1 MIEVGDRVKVVR
13 MRQFKK
19 ELVEEFNDQPI
30 EVVEISEAWVGS
42 TRYKIEMKAPVVAA
56 VHNVLNVQGV
66 NVVKWV
72 DENDIT
78 LDIEYYRNLKLE
90 KLLNE

>member
-30 EVVEISEAWVGS
+30 EVVEISEAWAGS
-42 TRYKIEMKAPVVAA
+42 TRYKIEMYNVV
-56 VHNVLNVQGV
+56 QET

-78 LDIEYYRNLKLE
+78 LDIEYYRNLKIE
-90 KLLNE
+90 NVLNE